1 MIPQHVLD
9 DLGPNQRVAVLIRDA
24 ELRFLV
30 HEAGADPDRI
40 RVDAGR
46 EGCEVVATHMADKE
60 AILALVAGRERDVG
74 GEG

>member
-9 DLGPNQRVAVLIRDA
+9 DLGPDQRVAVLARDG

-30 HEAGADPDRI
+30 HDVGADPDRI
-40 RVDAGR
+40 RADAGR
-46 EGCEVVATHMADKE
+46 DGCEVVATHMADKE

>member
-9 DLGPNQRVAVLIRDA
+9 DLGPGQRVAVLTRNG
-24 ELRFLV
+24 ELHFRV
-30 HEAGADPDRI
+30 HEATTDAARLQADAARGGS
-40 RVDAGR
+40 A
-46 EGCEVVATHMADKE
+46 VVAPHLWDKE

>member
-9 DLGPNQRVAVLIRDA
+9 DLGPDQRVAVLTRDG

-30 HEAGADPDRI
+30 HEAGADPDQI
-40 RVDAGR
+40 RADAGR
-46 EGCEVVATHMADKE
+46 DGCEVVATHMADKE

>member
-9 DLGPNQRVAVLIRDA
+9 DLGTGQRVAVLARNG
-24 ELRFLV
+24 ELYFLV
-30 HEAGADPDRI
+30 HEVGADAARIWADADR
-40 RVDAGR
+40 DGS
-46 EGCEVVATHMADKE
+46 EVVATHLWDKE

>member
-9 DLGPNQRVAVLIRDA
+9 DLGPGQRVAVLTRNG
-24 ELRFLV
+24 ELHFLV
-30 HEAGADPDRI
+30 HEAAADAAGLQA
-40 RVDAGR
+40 DAVRDGS
-46 EGCEVVATHMADKE
+46 EVVATHLWDKE

>member
-9 DLGPNQRVAVLIRDA
+9 DLGPGQRVAVLTRKG
-24 ELRFLV
+24 ELHFLV
-30 HEAGADPDRI
+30 HAATADPARL
-40 RVDAGR
+40 RADAARDGS
-46 EGCEVVATHMADKE
+46 EVVATHLWDKE